1 MGGKCQTLFPRFR
14 VWISE
19 ETVEN
24 GSTPRWKWNM
34 YPHGCVYM
42 YIYIYENKPQLYI
55 GKYILYIYILI
66 LKLQLLSINILSTC
80 INGVCCFNLPVPPA
94 KTPHGKGPTWE
105 CCCSRCGPARLAPP
119 PPRRNGMST
128 MGAPLQRFTKGSHR
142 NIIYI
147 HGAFSTSG
155 WMINDKNSANWN
167 RLK

>member
-1 MGGKCQTLFPRFR
+1 MPNTVPQVSRLDKRRNRRKWLNTPLKMEYVPAR
-14 VWISE
+14 V
-19 ETVEN
+19 
-24 GSTPRWKWNM
+24 
-34 YPHGCVYM
+34 CVYV
-42 YIYIYENKPQLYI
+42 YIYIYMKISHNCTLVNTYYI
-55 GKYILYIYILI
+55 YIYILI